1 MQILLQSNAENS
13 FYFFQVAS
21 LCSHQLSSEIKSR
34 PFKVNFSKD
43 LLWWISFF
51 CRPTTLAAL
60 IHVRV
65 FQPGAPPHELCQQST
80 PSPPTTM
87 RRTRQIDVHRALALA
102 GLFSF
107 LLSCARACLLPFLTL
122 YFRQLGLPPAM
133 VGVVIGSKHL
143 INVVW
148 SPASGLLFKLY
159 NKRRVAI
166 SCALALS
173 AALPLLLLLLPALN
187 SDPSRHTAICNL
199 SDASGA
205 PPPDA
210 GRGVLPATS
219 VGPAATSGTTARS
232 AFVSQSD
239 VTASAKAFQPNA
251 SPTAAPAS
259 EARLPTRSKPSQE
272 NTSESK
278 SATPPGRIRRSPTE
292 SAEPRGGQMDKEE
305 EPDQFFLRSLKAMDA
320 QHQLLFLVLITVSLW
335 EVCSGNTTAHVVSH
349 VLQC

>member
-1 MQILLQSNAENS
+1 M
-13 FYFFQVAS
+13 
-21 LCSHQLSSEIKSR
+21 
-34 PFKVNFSKD
+34 
-43 LLWWISFF
+43 W
-51 CRPTTLAAL
+51 AAL
-60 IHVRV
+60 IHVCV
-65 FQPGAPPHELCQQST
+65 FQPGAPPYELCQQST
-80 PSPPTTM
+80 PSPPTM

-173 AALPLLLLLLPALN
+173 AALPLLLLLLPSLN
-187 SDPSRHTAICNL
+187 SDPSRHTAVCNL
-199 SDASGA
+199 SNASGA

-219 VGPAATSGTTARS
+219 AGPAATSGTTTRS

-239 VTASAKAFQPNA
+239 VTASAKAYQPDA
-251 SPTAAPAS
+251 SPTAAAAS
-259 EARLPTRSKPSQE
+259 KARLQTQSKPSQE
-272 NTSESK
+272 NTSDGFVTK
-278 SATPPGRIRRSPTE
+278 SATPPGRIRRSPTK
-292 SAEPRGGQMDKEE
+292 SAEPRGGQMDEEE
-305 EPDQFFLRSLKAMDA
+305 EPDHFFLRSLKAMDA

-349 VLQC
+349 VL